1 MGKLTGKTAVVTG
14 AARGIGREYALRLA
28 SLGANIG
35 VIDINLKSYQDF
47 KNENIGDGFET
58 VVEELSG
65 LGVKAIG
72 AEADITSEE
81 EVISAFEKI
90 QKELGSVDILI
101 ANAGGGTGTLDEN
114 TGSTVD
120 KNQLELVMA
129 RNLYGTIYSVKAVIE
144 QMKKQKYG
152 KIVTVTSV
160 AGLKATEDG
169 GYSHY
174 GASKAAIINYTKY
187 LAQDV
192 GKYNITVNA
201 IAPGYIGTG
210 RLMEK
215 FEKIGVDIFENETA
229 LKRLGTTEDCANV
242 IEFLSTELS
251 DYVTGTVIDVTGGL
265 LK

>member
-58 VVEELSG
+58 VVEELSS

-144 QMKKQKYG
+144 QNEKTKVWKNRH
-152 KIVTVTSV
+152 
-160 AGLKATEDG
+160 
-169 GYSHY
+169 SHFSSWVK
-174 GASKAAIINYTKY
+174 GN
-187 LAQDV
+187 
-192 GKYNITVNA
+192 
-201 IAPGYIGTG
+201 
-210 RLMEK
+210 
-215 FEKIGVDIFENETA
+215 
-229 LKRLGTTEDCANV
+229 
-242 IEFLSTELS
+242 
-251 DYVTGTVIDVTGGL
+251 
-265 LK
+265 